1 MCQNRVRKMI
11 SERRPPRIQTAEFVL
26 PSPPTS
32 PLHRPLSPMSPP
44 HIDNSITQPRTSVLD
59 RTTTTISTTTP
70 STSQRLLQQFIN
82 TRAERQRNREQSAGT
97 RRRRLDQITSV
108 VNSYRTP
115 STRPNVSLPRTQPR
129 TTIIP
134 PIRNP
139 RITTTHASATNG
151 SRSNSVRP
159 FTNIPIPEDLAQPP
173 QFPQPPRRPALSIP
187 GNDNNLTNI
196 QRRLR
201 EIENE
206 FRNPLMQEIYRNNRV
221 YLSNGDRVVPT
232 HNGRVHLESD
242 PNAPTILRAPPNEPR
257 DNCIVCMEDVP
268 RCFMIKLPCEY
279 SFAEHVLKIK
289 YFLL

>member
-134 PIRNP
+134 PI
-139 RITTTHASATNG
+139 
-151 SRSNSVRP
+151 
-159 FTNIPIPEDLAQPP
+159 
-173 QFPQPPRRPALSIP
+173 
-187 GNDNNLTNI
+187 
-196 QRRLR
+196 
-201 EIENE
+201 EI
-206 FRNPLMQEIYRNNRV
+206 RV
-221 YLSNGDRVVPT
+221 
-232 HNGRVHLESD
+232 
-242 PNAPTILRAPPNEPR
+242 
-257 DNCIVCMEDVP
+257 
-268 RCFMIKLPCEY
+268 
-279 SFAEHVLKIK
+279 
-289 YFLL
+289 